1 MLKNTDMN
9 PAQGSARTNAVSQYG
24 RSPAQMIDDVLR
36 GLTFEFLGQGA
47 HKTASEDLL
56 GDPNATL
63 LDVRT
68 DEEVRAVRFP
78 LEGLAL
84 RSLHIPLSDLPDR
97 TEEVPSRELVAI
109 LCVSDVRS
117 AIAYVYLQSQG
128 FRNVRILTGGTAQ
141 LLNQLKTGNVRK
153 QLLARRNYQMSKTGL
168 GRSKS

>member
-1 MLKNTDMN
+1 MLENTDIN
-9 PAQGSARTNAVSQYG
+9 RAQGSVRTNTVPQYG
-24 RSPAQMIDDVLR
+24 KSPARRIDDILR

-47 HKTASEDLL
+47 HKTTPEALL

-68 DEEVRAVRFP
+68 EEEVRAVRFP

-97 TEEVPSRELVAI
+97 TEEIPSRGMVAI

-128 FRNVRILTGGTAQ
+128 FRNVRILAGGTAQ
-141 LLNQLKTGNVRK
+141 LLSQLKTGNVRK
-153 QLLARRNYQMSKTGL
+153 QLLARRNYQMTGTNP
-168 GRSKS
+168 GESKS